1 MASYSQ
7 NRSRPCCF
15 VLALTA
21 TLFAGQRVRSQP
33 PLLTAPD
40 TWREPVLSRDLMAAF
55 RTEATAAEQQPA
67 GRAARVRMFGM
78 MPGFLADPV
87 GVLDTDLPT
96 QTPTS
101 ALGPFD
107 GVTPDDSGPNWI
119 QLTLGDDIP
128 FFDMR
133 RPGDPG
139 GVGYYKLYSQL
150 QVLDV
155 GTTSVC
161 LNLEAVTPAGL
172 QSGGVQ
178 DGPTV
183 LTPALGLFQELGG
196 GTALHGFVGQH
207 IWTGPRPTDPGGRAL
222 RYGMGFQCPLLAPA
236 GTNEQGVF
244 LFVRAVGRY
253 YYEGDTR
260 VNGRALDWDIVPGIH
275 WRLSDKC
282 WMSLGASQH
291 SMFTWAWQF

>member
-1 MASYSQ
+1 MVA
-7 NRSRPCCF
+7 
-15 VLALTA
+15 LAA
-21 TLFAGQRVRSQP
+21 TLLAGSRVRGQSP
-33 PLLTAPD
+33 FLPSPETS
-40 TWREPVLSRDLMAAF
+40 RESGLSNDLMAAF
-55 RTEATAAEQQPA
+55 RSQPA
-67 GRAARVRMFGM
+67 PVEPQPVGSAARVRMFGM

-87 GVLDTDLPT
+87 GVIDSNLPT
-96 QTPTS
+96 QAATTPS
-101 ALGPFD
+101 SPFD
-107 GVTPDDSGPNWI
+107 GGLGYATVTDDSGPNWI

-150 QVLDV
+150 QLVDV

-161 LNLEAVTPAGL
+161 LNLQAVTPAGL

-183 LTPALGLFQELGG
+183 LTPGLGLFQELGA

-207 IWTGPRPTDPGGRAL
+207 IWTGARPADPSGRAL
-222 RYGMGFQCPLLAPA
+222 QYGMGFQCPLLAPSCSD
-236 GTNEQGVF
+236 QGVF

-253 YYEGDTR
+253 YYDGDTR
-260 VNGRALDWDIVPGIH
+260 SNGRTMDWDLVPGIH
-275 WRLSDKC
+275 WRVNDKC
-282 WMSLGASQH
+282 WMSLGASH
-291 SMFTWAWQF
+291 NGMFTWAWQF